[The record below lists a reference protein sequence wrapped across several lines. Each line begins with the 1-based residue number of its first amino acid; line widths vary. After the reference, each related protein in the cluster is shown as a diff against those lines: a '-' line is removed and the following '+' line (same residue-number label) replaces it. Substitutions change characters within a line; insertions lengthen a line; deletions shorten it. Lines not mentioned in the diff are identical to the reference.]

1 MAFIHKLHVDRLKS
15 VVTRHSV
22 AAQVILEHPPIL
34 SYSPTELLL
43 PVIDYLRSLGFE
55 DPAEVVRR
63 RPTLLG
69 LEPQALARIVGYLQ
83 ENNYTFEQIAEFLQ
97 TTL

>member
-1 MAFIHKLHVDRLKS
+1 MR
-15 VVTRHSV
+15 
-22 AAQVILEHPPIL
+22 AQVILEHPPIL

-43 PVIDYLRSLGFE
+43 PIIDYLRSLGFS

-69 LEPQALARIVGYLQ
+69 LAPDALARIVEYLQ
-83 ENNYTFEQIAEFLQ
+83 ANDYTTEQIAEYLQ